1 MILRNEKEESNKRI
15 IKEKEKRIKKEKNI
29 NWQNIEARGDYETK
43 VLKELRKIKI
53 NTIWKEGDNIEERVE
68 KAYRDLVSS
77 FITAHNEVIKER
89 YRENI
94 NRNSKNWWTNELTFL
109 KKKVKEARELA
120 RVWKDEESRLNV
132 KIRKKEYRKCQRRSV
147 FIFEEKKNKN
157 IEKLFTSTNK
167 EDFWKSI
174 KSYKEGS
181 NLTIK
186 NEDEKKELINELKSL
201 FSINKDLIEED
212 VEKKK

>member
-1 MILRNEKEESNKRI
+1 M
-15 IKEKEKRIKKEKNI
+15 
-29 NWQNIEARGDYETK
+29 
-43 VLKELRKIKI
+43 
-53 NTIWKEGDNIEERVE
+53 
-68 KAYRDLVSS
+68 
-77 FITAHNEVIKER
+77 
-89 YRENI
+89 
-94 NRNSKNWWTNELTFL
+94 
-109 KKKVKEARELA
+109 A
-120 RVWKDEESRLNV
+120 RVWKDEEIRLNV

-212 VEKKK
+212 LEKKEIDELVNKHEKECEKKFKEIDKVYANKHMISRVIKELKYSNTRGNDGMNNNMVKMVLDNDTVIEKIKSFMKMILNTGYVP